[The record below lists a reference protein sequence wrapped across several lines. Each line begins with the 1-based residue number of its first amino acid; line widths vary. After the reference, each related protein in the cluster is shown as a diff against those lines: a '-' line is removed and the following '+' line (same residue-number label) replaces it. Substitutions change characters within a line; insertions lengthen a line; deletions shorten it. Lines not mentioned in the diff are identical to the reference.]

1 MASYE
6 SVKLEKGMYGT
17 PGKTFTQILESMD
30 PSENY
35 RGTPLEKL
43 DAYQRQLKRFG
54 IRVGGAASDKIEKFF
69 QTGDSAALFPEY
81 VARAVRQGA
90 EQADLL
96 ADIVAAE
103 TNIDAMDYRTIV
115 SDPSDGDRALRPV
128 AEGAFLPRTEVKA
141 SDHLVRLHKRG
152 RMLVASYEAIRFQ
165 RLDLFTV
172 TLRQIGAY
180 IAHAQLMDAVRV
192 LLAGDDGKSPAQ
204 TVAAQGKTPVYAD
217 LVNLWGAFAPYRLNV
232 MLGST
237 SAVKEILNLSEF
249 RDAAAG
255 LNFHGTGKLVSPLGA
270 ELLHVPEMDPGR
282 IIGIDKSC
290 ALEKVQTGG
299 VETDYDRLID
309 RQLERASVSV
319 TAGFSKIFGGAVKVL
334 TCGS

>member
-17 PGKTFTQILESMD
+17 PGKTFTQVLESLD

-54 IRVGGAASDKIEKFF
+54 IRVGGTASDKIEKFF

-81 VARAVRQGA
+81 VSRAVRQGA

-96 ADIVAAE
+96 SDIVAAE
-103 TNIDAMDYRTIV
+103 TNVDSMDYRTIV
-115 SDPSDGDRALRPV
+115 SDPSDDGKTLKPV
-128 AEGAFLPRTEVKA
+128 AEGAFLPSTEVKT
-141 SDHLVRLHKRG
+141 SDHLVRLRKRG

-172 TLRQIGAY
+172 TLRQIGSY
-180 IAHAQLMDAVRV
+180 IARAQLMDAVEV
-192 LLAGDDGKSPAQ
+192 LLNGDDGKSPAE
-204 TVAAQGKTPVYAD
+204 TVAAAGAAPVYAD
-217 LVNLWGAFAPYRLNV
+217 LVNLWGAFAPYRMNA

-237 SAVKEILNLSEF
+237 SAVKDILNLSEF
-249 RDAAAG
+249 RDATAG

-270 ELLHVPEMDPGR
+270 ELLHIPAMKSGK

-290 ALEKVQTGG
+290 ALEKVQAGG
-299 VETDYDRLID
+299 VETDYDKLID
-309 RQLERASVSV
+309 RQLERASISV
-319 TAGFSKIFGGAVKVL
+319 IAGFSKIFGGAVKVL
-334 TCGS
+334 TFGS